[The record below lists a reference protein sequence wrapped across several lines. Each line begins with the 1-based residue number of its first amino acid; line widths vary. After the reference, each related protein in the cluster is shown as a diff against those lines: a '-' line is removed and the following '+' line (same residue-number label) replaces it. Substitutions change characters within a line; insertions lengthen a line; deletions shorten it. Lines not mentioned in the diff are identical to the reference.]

1 MAQFIRSSKFK
12 HVFCDPPRTEAQ
24 YTNLR
29 LSTVTGEQNYIKANP
44 KYFAVALAV
53 RMYVVLQF
61 DDAIIVS
68 LFSIFVGWRWTS
80 YGHES

>member
-29 LSTVTGEQNYIKANP
+29 LSTVTGEHNYIKANP

-53 RMYVVLQF
+53 RMCTVVCRDYVLLTLWLSTF
-61 DDAIIVS
+61 A
-68 LFSIFVGWRWTS
+68 GWWRTS
-80 YGHES
+80 HNHES